1 MRQLLEA
8 LHRRVRVRNVL
19 AELRTATLVVA
30 GTALSVTAMLAWQVD
45 QNQRY
50 AATSPLLR
58 KGTRAR
64 ASRVVS
70 LNGAKNVTSAGA
82 SPGIEE
88 PTRARR
94 RAAAD

>member
-19 AELRTATLVVA
+19 A
-30 GTALSVTAMLAWQVD
+30 GTALSVTAMLTWQVD

-58 KGTRAR
+58 KETRAR
-64 ASRVVS
+64 ASWVVS
-70 LNGAKNVTSAGA
+70 PNQAKK
-82 SPGIEE
+82 
-88 PTRARR
+88 
-94 RAAAD
+94 

>member
-19 AELRTATLVVA
+19 AGLRTATLVVA
-30 GTALSVTAMLAWQVD
+30 GTALSVTAMLTWQVD

-70 LNGAKNVTSAGA
+70 PNRAKKVTPAGA
-82 SPGIEE
+82 SPEIGK
-88 PTRARR
+88 PT
-94 RAAAD
+94 